1 MAFKNAL
8 GDLFKTGMSIATFGG
23 GNAGQLIK
31 DVTTLGGGDLGKAI
45 AGSIGDALGI
55 PNKYGPSA
63 QYEQSTY
70 ERNWADTLE
79 LMREVM
85 GFNQSSAQAAM
96 DFEARQ
102 AAINRAFQQASAD
115 KAMNFSAKQAAL
127 DREFQQNSAERAM
140 SWEAEQAAA
149 QRDWQTQMANTAYQR
164 QVADLKAAGL
174 NPILAAFNGGAV
186 TPSGAM
192 GSGYSS
198 HGSSASGYSAGGST
212 GSGRSASVSGTSAKS
227 GIYAQSKIWDI
238 AKTAIGGILMA
249 R

>member
-1 MAFKNAL
+1 MANPIESFMNWSQNAWDKYIL
-8 GDLFKTGMSIATFGG
+8 GTPSSNLSENVQSFGEGVKQGFANIGELLGMPSSGSNTG
-23 GNAGQLIK
+23 K
-31 DVTTLGGGDLGKAI
+31 
-45 AGSIGDALGI
+45 
-55 PNKYGPSA
+55 
-63 QYEQSTY
+63 YEQEIY
-70 ERNWADTLE
+70 ERNWADTLN

-96 DFEARQ
+96 DFEAQQ

-115 KAMNFSAKQAAL
+115 KAMNFSAEQAAL
-127 DREFQQNSAERAM
+127 NREFQQNSAERAM

-174 NPILAAFNGGAV
+174 NPILAAFGGGAT

-198 HGSSASGYSAGGST
+198 GGSSASGYSAGGSSA
-212 GSGRSASVSGTSAKS
+212 SGKSASVSGTSAKS
-227 GIYAQSKIWDI
+227 GIYAQSKIADI